1 MRPLLVLGATEFS
14 VEIADVA
21 ADAGYEIAGFV
32 VNEVRAEPGATL
44 VGLPVHWI
52 DEVAPLAATHDAVC
66 GLGTTTRSRFV
77 RDAEARGLGF
87 ATVVHPGSR
96 VSSTST
102 LGEGTVVGPGAIVA
116 AYTTIGRHVLLN
128 RGCLVGHHTTIG
140 DFTSLQSGANVA
152 GLCRIGEAAY
162 VAMGA
167 LVLNTVSVGSHAVVG
182 AGAVVTADVPD
193 RAKVLGVPARIV
205 EEGIEGK

>member
-1 MRPLLVLGATEFS
+1 VRPILVLGATEFS

-21 ADAGYEIAGFV
+21 SDAGYEIAGFV
-32 VNEVRAEPGATL
+32 VNEVSQAPGSTL

-52 DEVAPLAATHDAVC
+52 DDVAPLAASHDAVC

-77 RDAEARGLGF
+77 HDATARGLGF
-87 ATVVHPGSR
+87 ATVVHPSSR

-102 LGEGTVVGPGAIVA
+102 LGEGTVVAPGAIVA
-116 AYTTIGRHVLLN
+116 AHTTIGRHVLLN
-128 RGCLVGHHTTIG
+128 RGALVGHHTTIG
-140 DFTSLQSGANVA
+140 DFASIQSGANVA

-167 LVLNTVSVGSHAVVG
+167 LVLNTVSVGSRAVVG
-182 AGAVVTADVPD
+182 AGSVVTVDVPD
-193 RAKVLGVPARIV
+193 RVKVLGVPARVV